1 MKMLIKIAWRNIWRS
16 KTRSAVV
23 IFAIASGLVGG
34 LFASAWMNG
43 MAQQRVQN
51 ALTIETS
58 HIQLHNPDFAENL
71 DIKKTITSTSEK
83 INKIKTNPEVK
94 AVTSRLVISAMAAT
108 ANKNTGVNVY
118 GINPATEKEV
128 FKLYKKIDTVNGNF
142 FESKKKNAIVIS
154 KALAKELKVKLR
166 SKIVLTFQD
175 FNGEITGGAY
185 KVIGIFKTN
194 NNPWDKTHVF
204 VREKDL
210 RKVLEVPHD
219 QSHEI
224 DIVLKDYK
232 QAKVISADL
241 QKEFPDLLSEDWSAI
256 QPYLN
261 FITNYMDIMMGIF
274 MLIILGALG
283 FGIVNTML
291 MVILERTKELGMLM
305 AIGMNKKRIFLMI
318 MFETIFLAL
327 VGAVIGELVSM
338 LLIGYFGKTGIDLSS
353 MAEGFESVGYSA
365 ISYPVLESYRYLQIT
380 VLVILTGILASI
392 YPALKALRLHPSEA
406 IRTL

>member
-1 MKMLIKIAWRNIWRS
+1 MLIKIAWRNIWRS

-71 DIKKTITSTSEK
+71 DIKKNISSTTERIK
-83 INKIKTNPEVK
+83 KIKKNPEVK
-94 AVTSRLVISAMAAT
+94 AVTSRLVIWAMAAT

-118 GINPATEKEV
+118 GINPETEKEV

-142 FESKKKNAIVIS
+142 FKSKKKNAIVIS
-154 KALAKELKVKLR
+154 KALAKELKVKLK

-175 FNGEITGGAY
+175 YNGEITGGAY

-210 RKVLEVPHD
+210 RDVLEVPKD

-224 DIVLKDYK
+224 DILLNDYK
-232 QAKVISADL
+232 QAADFSTQL
-241 QKEFPDLLSEDWSAI
+241 QKEFPDLLSEDWSVI

-261 FITNYMDIMMGIF
+261 FITNYMDILMGVF

-327 VGAVIGELVSM
+327 VGAIIGELISI
-338 LLIGYFGKTGIDLSS
+338 LLINYFGKTGIDLSS

-365 ISYPVLESYRYLQIT
+365 ISYPVLESFRYVQIT

-392 YPALKALRLHPSEA
+392 YPAVKALKLHPSEA